1 MVSAVKI
8 EQNLSQNI
16 TMMTQ
21 LFLSYHHGAF
31 SSIFF
36 FENNSDYH
44 GPKCEKSKIRIS
56 SHLGHP

>member
-36 FENNSDYH
+36 ENNSDYH
-44 GPKCEKSKIRIS
+44 KCEKSKIRIL